1 MNSMLNAIGARSG
14 TAGVTRALVVTAASL
29 AVLLA
34 GCGDRKKDKAAT
46 QVAAKVNKEEI
57 SVHQINFVLQ
67 QQRNIKPE
75 QADAASKQILER
87 LVDQELAMQKA
98 VEQKLDRDPRVVQ
111 QLEAVRRDVIARA
124 YVEKTGEAAT
134 KPTAEEVKKYYD
146 EKPALFKERRIY
158 SIQELA
164 IQAKPEQLET
174 LRTQLQSAKSITDFI
189 DYMKANDIR
198 FAGSQAVRPAEQLPL
213 SMLEGFSKMKDGQ
226 AMLLPSATGA
236 QVIVLAASKS
246 EPVDEARAKPAIEQF
261 LSNEAK
267 RKLIEADVKAMRA
280 ASKIEYLGKWAAPAA
295 SGPDGAV
302 AAPVLAPATAAPAS
316 STAPAT
322 AAAPASSGAA
332 ADADAISKG
341 LSGLK

>member
-1 MNSMLNAIGARSG
+1 MLNAVAARSR
-14 TAGVTRALVVTAASL
+14 TAALTRVLAVTAASM
-29 AVLLA
+29 AVLLV

-111 QLEAVRRDVIARA
+111 QLEAARRDVIARA
-124 YVEKTGEAAT
+124 YVEKTGETAA
-134 KPTAEEVKKYYD
+134 KPTTEEIKKYYD

-213 SMLEGFSKMKDGQ
+213 SMLEGFAKMKDGQ

-261 LSNEAK
+261 LSNEAR

-280 ASKIEYLGKWAAPAA
+280 ASKIEYLGKWAALAA

-316 STAPAT
+316 STAPAA
-322 AAAPASSGAA
+322 AAAPASSGAR

>member
-34 GCGDRKKDKAAT
+34 GCGDRKKDKAPT

-57 SVHQINFVLQ
+57 SIHQINFVLQ

-87 LVDQELAMQKA
+87 LIDQELAMQKA

-124 YVEKTGEAAT
+124 YVEKAGEAAT

-213 SMLEGFSKMKDGQ
+213 SMLEGFAKMKDGQ

-261 LSNEAK
+261 LSNEAR

-316 STAPAT
+316 SSAPAT
-322 AAAPASSGAA
+322 AAAPASSGAG

>member
-1 MNSMLNAIGARSG
+1 MLNAVAARSR
-14 TAGVTRALVVTAASL
+14 TAPLTRALAVTAASL

-34 GCGDRKKDKAAT
+34 GCGDRKKDKAPT

-111 QLEAVRRDVIARA
+111 QLEAARRDVIARA
-124 YVEKTGEAAT
+124 YVEKTGEAAA

-213 SMLEGFSKMKDGQ
+213 SMLEGFAKMKDGQ

-302 AAPVLAPATAAPAS
+302 AAPVLAPATAAPTS
-316 STAPAT
+316 SSAPAT
-322 AAAPASSGAA
+322 AAAPASSGAG

>member
-1 MNSMLNAIGARSG
+1 MLNAVAARSR
-14 TAGVTRALVVTAASL
+14 TAPLTRALAVTAASL

-111 QLEAVRRDVIARA
+111 QLEAARRDVIARA
-124 YVEKTGEAAT
+124 YVEKTGEAAA

-213 SMLEGFSKMKDGQ
+213 SMLEGFAKMKDGQ

-302 AAPVLAPATAAPAS
+302 AAPVLAPATAAPTS
-316 STAPAT
+316 SSAPAT
-322 AAAPASSGAA
+322 AAAPASSGAG

>member
-34 GCGDRKKDKAAT
+34 GCGDRKKDKAPT

-57 SVHQINFVLQ
+57 SIHQINFVLQ

-87 LVDQELAMQKA
+87 LIDQELAMQKA

-213 SMLEGFSKMKDGQ
+213 SMLEGFAKMKDGQ

-261 LSNEAK
+261 LSNEAR

-302 AAPVLAPATAAPAS
+302 AAPVLAPATAAPTS
-316 STAPAT
+316 SSAPAT
-322 AAAPASSGAA
+322 AAAPASSGAG